1 MAEFV
6 TYHRVTHQRTEHA
19 KGLNELHG
27 VVAGPGGSIVVAES
41 GAGRVLIISGNEM
54 KTAATGLS
62 RPAGIAVAPD
72 GSCYVS
78 ESGKG
83 TVAHVNG
90 GFSTAV
96 GELDEPQGLTLSG
109 DDLYLVDAGT
119 RELVCFSTRTRK
131 RSTIATNLL
140 VGSPPGVVPHVLS
153 GIPGLL
159 PGPLTSFARITQSS
173 DRTIYVSADGEGTI
187 LAFRRT

>member
-1 MAEFV
+1 MLLDGQIPGFIRGIDSGANCYLMVSNANVGGV
-6 TYHRVTHQRTEHA
+6 TYHPVTHQMTEHA

-27 VVAGPGGSIVVAES
+27 VVAGSGGSIVVAES
-41 GAGRVLIISGNEM
+41 GAGRVLVISGNEM

-96 GELDEPQGLTLSG
+96 GGLDEPQGLTLIG
-109 DDLYLVDAGT
+109 
-119 RELVCFSTRTRK
+119 
-131 RSTIATNLL
+131 
-140 VGSPPGVVPHVLS
+140 
-153 GIPGLL
+153 
-159 PGPLTSFARITQSS
+159 
-173 DRTIYVSADGEGTI
+173 
-187 LAFRRT
+187 